1 MVYLNSTKSEWYN
14 LLCFIL
20 QPFRGIVMNKKGI
33 ERNIVVLL
41 FVLVLV
47 VFSFA
52 ERDSRKLDK
61 LYTTAQLLK
70 KSTPVLSTVVAE
82 LPQKTASNN

>member
-1 MVYLNSTKSEWYN
+1 MS
-14 LLCFIL
+14 
-20 QPFRGIVMNKKGI
+20 KKGI
-33 ERNIVVLL
+33 ERNTAAVL

-52 ERDSRKLDK
+52 ERDSKKLER

-70 KSTPVLSTVVAE
+70 KNSSFLLEVAAQARPVKS
-82 LPQKTASNN
+82 PGH

>member
-1 MVYLNSTKSEWYN
+1 
-14 LLCFIL
+14 
-20 QPFRGIVMNKKGI
+20 MNKKGI

-52 ERDSRKLDK
+52 ERDSRKLEK
-61 LYTTAQLLK
+61 LYTTSQHLNNGSLNSPDIAAQEPK
-70 KSTPVLSTVVAE
+70 NIDP
-82 LPQKTASNN
+82 NN